1 MNGPT
6 HTPDVVAK
14 ILGVSE
20 AEVHRLIEDGE
31 LRSLRTKR
39 GEHVVTDTM
48 IRDYLGEARPIKRGT
63 EEE

>member
-14 ILGVSE
+14 ILRVSD
-20 AEVHRLIEDGE
+20 AEVYRLIEDGE
-31 LRSLRTKR
+31 LRSLKKH
-39 GEHVVTDTM
+39 GEHFVTETM
-48 IRDYLGEARPIKRGT
+48 IRDYLGEDPRPIRRGT